1 MAGKRSKQ
9 KLPEKVRRDRVDKAI
24 GGHLGHSTERGLLG
38 GGGDRRVDMGHG
50 RTSFRE
56 EDTSAGGALGPE
68 GTDTD
73 LNRPAG
79 DLIRDAEDRHSRHPE
94 TLGLGAGDP
103 GYTAEED
110 DERPTVA
117 EQQPATV
124 AEPARRGTL

>member
-1 MAGKRSKQ
+1 VAGKRKQ
-9 KLPEKVRRDRVDKAI
+9 KLPDGVRRDKAAGGAT
-24 GGHLGHSTERGLLG
+24 GGHLGHAVDRGLVSG
-38 GGGDRRVDMGHG
+38 GTRVDMGQG
-50 RTSFRE
+50 RTSFGQ
-56 EDTSAGGALGPE
+56 DDASAGGALGPE

-73 LNRPAG
+73 MNRPVREQV
-79 DLIRDAEDRHSRHPE
+79 RDAEDRHSRHPE

-110 DERPTVA
+110 DARPSVE